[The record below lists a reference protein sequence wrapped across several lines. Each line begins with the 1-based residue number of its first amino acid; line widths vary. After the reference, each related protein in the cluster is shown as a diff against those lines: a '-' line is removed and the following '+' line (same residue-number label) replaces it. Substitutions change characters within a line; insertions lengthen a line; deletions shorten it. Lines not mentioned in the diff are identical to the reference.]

1 VDDLCLLPQN
11 SAHGVIHNVHF
22 LMEMY
27 THISCTNPCI
37 AFPLWRKEPKRLT
50 GSIIY
55 NNNTNN
61 NRLPK
66 KYSVLEFNIWWNKIH
81 GRCKILRS
89 LQYAFVYRIFHYTV
103 CRSLC
108 TVLLCSDC
116 VTQLGVMAVWSGY
129 NKLIVWHS
137 SVSWQCGVVI
147 INWLCDTARCHG
159 SVEWL

>member
-11 SAHGVIHNVHF
+11 SAHGVIHNLHF

-103 CRSLC
+103 VHS
-108 TVLLCSDC
+108 VLFCF
-116 VTQLGVMAVWSGY
+116 VP
-129 NKLIVWHS
+129 IVWHS